1 MAVKK
6 KPISLKEDLFNY
18 AECEANKFFQ
28 GNFSM
33 FIGYLIS
40 CHREGIA
47 TNKSECSDN
56 YIKNSEETNK
66 IIDDIDRYFAE
77 K

>member
-1 MAVKK
+1 MVIK
-6 KPISLKEDLFNY
+6 KPISLKQDLFYY
-18 AECEANKFFQ
+18 AQEQANKFFQ

-47 TNKSECSDN
+47 VNKSECSDN
-56 YIKNSEETNK
+56 NIKNDNENNK
-66 IIDDIDRYFAE
+66 IIDDVDRFFQ
-77 K
+77 